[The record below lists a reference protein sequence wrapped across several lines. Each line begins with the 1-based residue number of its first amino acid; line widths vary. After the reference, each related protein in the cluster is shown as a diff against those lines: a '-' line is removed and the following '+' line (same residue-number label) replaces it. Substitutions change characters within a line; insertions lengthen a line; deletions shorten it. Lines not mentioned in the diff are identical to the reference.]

1 MTATSS
7 RPRLDIAVLAT
18 LGLLAA
24 AAPFA
29 TDMYLSAFPAMTDDL
44 GTTASSVQLSLTAFF
59 VGAGVGQLIFGL
71 VSDRIGRM
79 GPLYV
84 GVAVFILGGIGAAL
98 APSIA
103 WLVFFRLV
111 QGLGGSAGMVI
122 SRAMIADVASGR
134 TAARALSLMMLVS
147 GIAPVV
153 GPVVGSLLAEPLGW
167 RGLLWILV
175 GLGVLT
181 AAMVALTL
189 RETHGREQRETI
201 GERPPVR
208 AVIGELR
215 SKEYI
220 GAVTTFSFAFAAMM
234 AYISASPFVYQELI
248 GLSTP
253 MYGLAFG
260 ATAITLMAGGA
271 LSAKFVGR
279 TGRHALIRIA
289 LAISLT
295 AIVALTIAVL
305 TTAPSV
311 WWIGLI
317 VLAVSP
323 TALVMGN
330 TTSLALDAVR
340 SAKGL
345 GSAFLGLSQFV
356 LAGAVAPLVGIAG
369 EETAV
374 PMALTMLG
382 ASVIAT
388 VAFHTMLRT
397 RSMDTLGS
405 AGAFDHA
412 SVDDGERE
420 SVETRR

>member
-24 AAPFA
+24 AAPFS
-29 TDMYLSAFPAMTDDL
+29 TDMYLSAFPTMTEDL

-59 VGAGVGQLIFGL
+59 IGAGVGQLVFGL

-84 GVAVFILGGIGAAL
+84 GVAVFIVGGIGAAL

-181 AAMVALTL
+181 ATMVALKL
-189 RETHGREQRETI
+189 RETHGPEKRTAADQ
-201 GERPPVR
+201 RPPMREVVR
-208 AVIGELR
+208 ELR

-271 LSAKFVGR
+271 LSAKLVGR
-279 TGRHALIRIA
+279 TGRHVLIRVA
-289 LAISLT
+289 LTITLT
-295 AIVALTIAVL
+295 AIAALTIAVL
-305 TTAPSV
+305 TTEPSV

-323 TALVMGN
+323 TALIMGN

-340 SAKGL
+340 GAKGL

-382 ASVIAT
+382 ASVIAN

-397 RSMDTLGS
+397 RSMDSLGTAGTIDEVAELDSEHES
-405 AGAFDHA
+405 AG
-412 SVDDGERE
+412 V
-420 SVETRR
+420 RR